1 MIVSWD
7 LGSSYRFPRMLL
19 SCSNAELSEVPIKT
33 SCDVLCLRSVLL
45 ILFIIPFGCALD
57 RSPRG
62 EAPLRNLEHQ
72 NASRMALPSGG
83 LGEKTAATS
92 QPTISNAIG
101 RVVLDDAKYLLRAP
115 LRIDAT
121 DALILGGVA
130 AGIGGLMAVDGDIR
144 KSFQNNQGKTKTDI
158 AHGLETAGTSYVL
171 LAGQLGLLASG
182 YWFREN
188 ESGDKLYRTALISL
202 EAQMFTEAT
211 TGFVKIAA
219 GRSRPNRGRGSHS
232 YTPFQDFSFDRSFV
246 SGHAARAFTVAAV
259 FADAYPQPVPF
270 IAYSAASLIG
280 LSRIYLDEHY
290 SSDVFAGAA
299 LGFVIGKALSWRH
312 MDKHKDVGL
321 TFLPYVPNTQATLG
335 LTIHYSFR

>member
-1 MIVSWD
+1 MRSTTIV
-7 LGSSYRFPRMLL
+7 
-19 SCSNAELSEVPIKT
+19 V
-33 SCDVLCLRSVLL
+33 L
-45 ILFIIPFGCALD
+45 ILTICSFGCVHGV
-57 RSPRG
+57 SPQG
-62 EAPLRNLEHQ
+62 ESPLRNPEYHDISHLASPSDGLREKDRPPSHQ
-72 NASRMALPSGG
+72 TGGQAL
-83 LGEKTAATS
+83 
-92 QPTISNAIG
+92 G
-101 RVVLDDAKYLLRAP
+101 RVVLDDAKYLLTAP

-144 KSFQNNQGKTKTDI
+144 KSFQNNQGKTKNDV
-158 AHGLETAGTSYVL
+158 AHGLETAGTSYVF
-171 LAGQLGLLASG
+171 LAGQLGLIASG

-219 GRSRPNRGRGSHS
+219 GRRRPSSGRGSHS

-259 FADAYPQPVPF
+259 FADSYPQPVPF
-270 IAYSAASLIG
+270 IVYSAASLIA
-280 LSRIYLDEHY
+280 LSRIYLDEHF

-299 LGFVIGKALSWRH
+299 IGYVIGKALSWRH
-312 MDKHKDVGL
+312 MEKNKDVGL
-321 TFLPYVPNTQATLG
+321 TFLPYVPNTEVTVG
-335 LTIHYSFR
+335 LTLHYAFH

>member
-1 MIVSWD
+1 MIVFCYPGVSFF
-7 LGSSYRFPRMLL
+7 LHKVVVFSK
-19 SCSNAELSEVPIKT
+19 AELLEVPIKIF
-33 SCDVLCLRSVLL
+33 CDYFCLSILLL
-45 ILFIIPFGCALD
+45 ILLASPFGCTLVT
-57 RSPRG
+57 SPYI
-62 EAPLRNLEHQ
+62 EVPVRNLQYRIQ
-72 NASRMALPSGG
+72 NPIVSSLDTRSENEISHIQSEALPS
-83 LGEKTAATS
+83 LS
-92 QPTISNAIG
+92 S
-101 RVVLDDAKYLLRAP
+101 VVLDDAKYLLTAP

-144 KSFQNNQGKTKTDI
+144 KSFQNNQGKTKNDV
-158 AHGLETAGTSYVL
+158 AHGLETAGTSYVF

-182 YWFREN
+182 FWFREN
-188 ESGDKLYRTALISL
+188 EAGDKLYRTALISL
-202 EAQMFTEAT
+202 EAQIFTEAT

-219 GRSRPNRGRGSHS
+219 GRRRPNRGRGSHS

-259 FADAYPQPVPF
+259 FADSYPQPIPF

-299 LGFVIGKALSWRH
+299 LGYVIGKALSWRH
-312 MDKHKDVGL
+312 MPKNKDVGL
-321 TFLPYVPNTQATLG
+321 TFLPYVPNTEATVG
-335 LTIHYSFR
+335 LTLHYSFH